1 VSPGACNFATS
12 SESTGRSILGTQ
24 SQEEENAMKKLIAV
38 CFAFCLLMSGLALA
52 QDTMKQDN
60 GMSAGTSAKAVK
72 VMGKISDDG
81 QSFVSDKDG
90 KSWKIVNPDAVKG
103 HEGHHVVLTAHVYAD
118 KGEVHVMSLKM
129 ASDSMKKDNMQ

>member
-1 VSPGACNFATS
+1 
-12 SESTGRSILGTQ
+12 
-24 SQEEENAMKKLIAV
+24 MKKLMVMVCALGMLLCGVAV
-38 CFAFCLLMSGLALA
+38 A
-52 QDTMKQDN
+52 QDAMKQDN
-60 GMSAGTSAKAVK
+60 SMGDSNAKAVK

-90 KSWKIVNPDAVKG
+90 KTWKIVNPDAVKG

-129 ASDSMKKDNMQ
+129 APADSMKKNSM